1 MANENLQ
8 QLYVDQLR
16 DLYNAEQ
23 QILKALPKMA
33 QKAKHPALKE
43 GFRFHEEQTRQH
55 AQRLER
61 IFDMLGQRPTG
72 EKCKGME
79 GVLDEGEETM
89 KKYDNPDVADAAMI
103 AAAQRVEHY
112 EIAGYGAVRTFAK
125 ELGLTDQEQLLQ
137 QTLNE
142 EGNMDHKLSQ
152 LAEQVVNIDA
162 LRAD

>member
-33 QKAKHPALKE
+33 EKAKHPGLKE

-79 GVLDEGEETM
+79 GVLDEGAETM

-142 EGNMDHKLSQ
+142 EGNMDHKLTQ